1 MKLLLVLLAAFFIAS
16 AFAGDVLELDP
27 DNFDT
32 ILDGSKPVFVE
43 FFAPWCGHCK
53 NLAPEYEK
61 VATAFKKANA
71 KAIIASVDADK
82 HPSLGSRFDVKGFPT
97 LIYFPKGDP
106 AETKAYSGGRT
117 AEDIIEYIN
126 NEAGTRVRVV
136 KPPTFVKVLDSINF
150 DKIIGDTDKSILVE
164 FYAPWCGH
172 CKSLAPKYEEL
183 GGVFSTEKD
192 VVIAKIDCDASG
204 NSPIAQR
211 FGVTGYPT
219 LKFFAKGRKNADDK
233 EDYNGGRTVEDMTN
247 FINTQAG
254 TKRTASGSYKEDY
267 GRLQF
272 FDDLVDALV
281 GGDNGAIGKAEAKAK
296 ELTGS
301 DKNFAE
307 IYVRFMKV
315 YQKRGAA
322 FPKAEKERLTRL
334 LDSAGVAREKRDEFN
349 LKSNILTSFTN

>member
-1 MKLLLVLLAAFFIAS
+1 MKLLLVLLAALFIAAS
-16 AFAGDVLELDP
+16 FASDVVELTP
-27 DNFDT
+27 ENFDSV
-32 ILDGSKPVFVE
+32 LDGSKPVFVE

-53 NLAPEYEK
+53 TLAPEYEK
-61 VATAFKKANA
+61 VATAFKKAGA
-71 KAIIASVDADK
+71 KAVIASVDADK
-82 HPSLGSRFDVKGFPT
+82 HSSLGSRFEVKGFPT

-106 AETKAYSGGRT
+106 AEKKAYSGGRT
-117 AEDIIEYIN
+117 TEDIIEYIN

-150 DKIIGDTDKSILVE
+150 DKIVGDTSKAVLVE

-172 CKSLAPKYEEL
+172 CKQLAPKYEEL
-183 GGVFSTEKD
+183 GGIFSTEKD

-219 LKFFAKGRKNADDK
+219 LKFFPKGRASADEK

-247 FINTQAG
+247 FINEKAG
-254 TKRTASGSYKEDY
+254 TKRTQTGSYKDDY
-267 GRLQF
+267 GRLQY

-281 GGDNGAIGKAEAKAK
+281 GGDSAAVGKAELKAK
-296 ELTGS
+296 ELSGS
-301 DKNFAE
+301 DKEFADT
-307 IYVRFMKV
+307 YVRFMKV
-315 YQKRGAA
+315 YQKRGAT
-322 FPKAEKERLTRL
+322 FPKAEKERLARL
-334 LDSAGVAREKRDEFN
+334 LESAGVSREKRDEFN